1 MGDEGGRKLRRE
13 AGVISLLFASLG
25 GIIGS
30 GWLFGPLHAAKI
42 AGPASIIAWLIGGIA
57 VLLLAFVF
65 AELVTAFPRAGAVVA
80 FPKLSHGSL
89 IAVVMSWVV
98 FLGYAAVAPAEV
110 LAVLKYAHNYIPA
123 VVPENGAATLVG
135 FVEAAILLAI
145 FVGLNVYGIRWV
157 LQINNALLWWKL
169 AIPVLT
175 VIALIVAGGHF
186 GNFTSHGFAPAG
198 SKGVLSAV
206 STSGIVFS
214 YLGFRQAIEL
224 AGESANPRRNLP
236 IAVLGSVLIGVL
248 LYCLLETAFLV
259 AIDPHALAKGWVALS
274 FSGVA
279 GPFAGLAS
287 LLGLGWL
294 AFVLYIDSIVSPGG
308 TGIIYA
314 TTTARVVYAIGKE
327 GLMSEK
333 LSTLSERGVPVSGL
347 VITFVVGMV
356 FLLPFPSWQQI
367 VTYVSSAVV
376 LSYGIGP
383 VVLMTLRKTLPI
395 SQHPR
400 PFTLASATMISGLAF
415 IISNLII
422 YWSGLKT
429 DSWLFGMLAVFF
441 VIYLGYEIVAGG
453 GIAQMNWRGAWWL
466 IPYFLGMWLL
476 TYLGPEDLVGGNGTI
491 PYPLDLLV
499 VALFSIVI
507 LFLAVASGMP
517 NPEEA
522 RATILAPEPE
532 LLGDGATRSPP
543 R

>member
-1 MGDEGGRKLRRE
+1 MAMEEGGRKLRRE

-42 AGPASIIAWLIGGIA
+42 AGPASLIAWLIGGIA

-89 IAVVMSWVV
+89 IAMVMSWVV

-110 LAVLKYAHNYIPA
+110 LAVMKYAHNYIPA
-123 VVPENGAATLVG
+123 VVPENGAATLLG
-135 FVEAAILLAI
+135 FLEAAVLLAI
-145 FVGLNVYGIRWV
+145 FVALNVYGIRSV
-157 LQINNALLWWKL
+157 LQINNTLLWWKL
-169 AIPVLT
+169 AVPALT
-175 VIALIVAGGHF
+175 IIALIVAGRHF
-186 GNFTSHGFAPAG
+186 GNFSIHGFAPAG

-236 IAVLGSVLIGVL
+236 IAVLGSVLIGVI
-248 LYCLLETAFLV
+248 LYCLLEVAFLV
-259 AIDPHALAKGWVALS
+259 AIDPQALAKGWDGLT

-294 AFVLYIDSIVSPGG
+294 AILLYIDSIVSPGG

-333 LSTLSERGVPVSGL
+333 LSTLSARGVPAVGL
-347 VITFVVGMV
+347 IITFVVGMI

-367 VTYVSSAVV
+367 VTYISSAVV
-376 LSYGIGP
+376 LSYGVGP

-400 PFTLASATMISGLAF
+400 PFTLAGATAISGLAF

-441 VIYLGYEIVAGG
+441 IIYLAYEIVMGD
-453 GIAQMNWRGAWWL
+453 GIAQLNWRGTWWL

-476 TYLGPEDLVGGNGTI
+476 AYLGPKDLVGGNDSI

-499 VALFSIVI
+499 VAVFSVVI
-507 LFLAVASGMP
+507 LLLAIASGMP

-532 LLGDGATRSPP
+532 LLGSTPAE
-543 R
+543 

>member
-1 MGDEGGRKLRRE
+1 MAKEEGGRQLRRE

-30 GWLFGPLHAAKI
+30 GWLFGPLHAAKV
-42 AGPASIIAWLIGGIA
+42 AGPASLIAWLIGGIA

-89 IAVVMSWVV
+89 IAMVMSWVV

-110 LAVLKYAHNYIPA
+110 LAVLRYAHNYMPA
-123 VVPENGAATLVG
+123 VVPENGAATPLG
-135 FVEAAILLAI
+135 FVEAGLLMAVFVAI
-145 FVGLNVYGIRWV
+145 NVYGIRWV
-157 LQINNALLWWKL
+157 LQINNAFLWWKL
-169 AIPVLT
+169 AIPALT
-175 VIALIVAGGHF
+175 VVTLIVVGGHF
-186 GNFTSHGFAPAG
+186 DNFASHGFAPAG

-236 IAVLGSVLIGVL
+236 IAVLGSVLIGVI
-248 LYCLLETAFLV
+248 LYCLLQLAFVV
-259 AIDPHALAKGWVALS
+259 AVDPPSLAKGWEALT
-274 FSGVA
+274 FAGVA

-294 AFVLYIDSIVSPGG
+294 AFLLYVDSIVSPGG

-333 LSTLSERGVPVSGL
+333 LSTLSERGVPATGL
-347 VITFVVGMV
+347 IITFVVGLI

-367 VTYVSSAVV
+367 VTYISSAVV
-376 LSYGIGP
+376 LSYGVGP
-383 VVLMTLRKTLPI
+383 VVLMTLRKNLPI
-395 SQHPR
+395 AKHPR
-400 PFTLASATMISGLAF
+400 PFTLAGATLISGLAF

-441 VIYLGYEIVAGG
+441 IIYLAYEIVAGHG
-453 GIAQMNWRGAWWL
+453 LAQLSWRGAWWL

-476 TYLGPEDLVGGNGTI
+476 TYLGPKDLVGGSNII
-491 PYPLDLLV
+491 PYPLDLAV
-499 VALFSIVI
+499 VAVFSIAI
-507 LFLAVASGMP
+507 LLLAVASGIP
-517 NPEEA
+517 DPEEA

-532 LLGDGATRSPP
+532 LLGPSPAE
-543 R
+543 